1 MNCVILILILVMY
14 ILFKYDNIMIIL
26 FFIYKVYIKICMFL
40 VILLFLLCLWFKVRL
55 GGKYVVRNFVI
66 G

>member
-26 FFIYKVYIKICMFL
+26 FFIYKVYIYKDMYVFGYFIIFIVLM
-40 VILLFLLCLWFKVRL
+40 VLC
-55 GGKYVVRNFVI
+55 Y
-66 G
+66 